1 MAQSYPKASCFTV
14 AKNVLEVNDLS
25 ISLGGA
31 HHPISLQKLVFLYLQ
46 RRLTKTQQTSNWNRR
61 PLTFSQL
68 HYAAADALVLIHIYD
83 ELMQRIKL
91 QQSGSEFKLDS
102 IMSILD
108 VHVPPTPKCNLCF
121 TGFESD
127 AKLKAHR
134 KECCLTVRKIDV
146 CQACEQT
153 QLLTALGMEDHVS
166 QCAEQLGAIE
176 LIPAISARKRP
187 VSAAATPKKAIGGQ
201 QKEEAI
207 VPVAA
212 ESNKSKKRKAAAQ
225 APAPAVVDPT
235 TKNSTKRQ
243 RNSKP
248 IADTAA
254 PSTIASSSTPS
265 GAALTK
271 SQKKRNRKKR
281 VSVVSVVPLTAFQQK
296 QQRKMSMDSTLMASD
311 DMWSQISTDHS
322 SSMFSP

>member
-1 MAQSYPKASCFTV
+1 M

-31 HHPISLQKLVFLYLQ
+31 HYPISLQKLVFLYLQ

-83 ELMQRIKL
+83 ELMKRIRQ
-91 QQSGSEFKLDS
+91 QQSESEFNLDS
-102 IMSILD
+102 IMNILD

-121 TGFESD
+121 EGFESD

-134 KECCLTVRKIDV
+134 KECSLNIRRLDV

-153 QLLTALGMEDHVS
+153 QLLTAPDMEDHVS
-166 QCAEQLGAIE
+166 QCAEQLGVIE
-176 LIPAISARKRP
+176 LIPVVSKRKRP
-187 VSAAATPKKAIGGQ
+187 ASASKVSGQ
-201 QKEEAI
+201 PTEEALA
-207 VPVAA
+207 PVAA
-212 ESNKSKKRKAAAQ
+212 ESNKCKKRKAAAQ
-225 APAPAVVDPT
+225 APALAEPA
-235 TKNSTKRQ
+235 TKRSKKNKQ
-243 RNSKP
+243 RKTKP
-248 IADTAA
+248 AIEAT
-254 PSTIASSSTPS
+254 PSTIALAPATSSSSTPS
-265 GAALTK
+265 ASTVTK

-281 VSVVSVVPLTAFQQK
+281 VSVVSITPSVAFLQK

-322 SSMFSP
+322 SSIFSP

>member
-83 ELMQRIKL
+83 ELMQRIKQ
-91 QQSGSEFKLDS
+91 QQSESEFKLDS

-121 TGFESD
+121 EGFESD

-146 CQACEQT
+146 CRACEQT
-153 QLLTALGMEDHVS
+153 QLLTAPDMEDHVS

-176 LIPAISARKRP
+176 LIPVVSKRKRP
-187 VSAAATPKKAIGGQ
+187 VSAAAPKKASGES
-201 QKEEAI
+201 KEEAI
-207 VPVAA
+207 APVEA
-212 ESNKSKKRKAAAQ
+212 ESTKSKKRKVEAQSPEVEPVPKSSKKKKQRKAKPAA
-225 APAPAVVDPT
+225 
-235 TKNSTKRQ
+235 
-243 RNSKP
+243 
-248 IADTAA
+248 AA
-254 PSTIASSSTPS
+254 PSTIALTPSLSSPPS
-265 GAALTK
+265 GASLTK